1 MYSNCKVKIPIN
13 SFTSCLFKSIGQ
25 LCTSLDAGYVISC
38 ITHPA
43 TSTNEYSTMVDL
55 DPNEDKE
62 CLITVFGDETIA
74 LLEFIEKF
82 LNSTNYL
89 C

>member
-1 MYSNCKVKIPIN
+1 
-13 SFTSCLFKSIGQ
+13 
-25 LCTSLDAGYVISC
+25 
-38 ITHPA
+38 
-43 TSTNEYSTMVDL
+43 MVDL
-55 DPNEDKE
+55 DPNEDNE
-62 CLITVFGDETIA
+62 CLITVFGDEIIA

>member
-1 MYSNCKVKIPIN
+1 
-13 SFTSCLFKSIGQ
+13 
-25 LCTSLDAGYVISC
+25 
-38 ITHPA
+38 
-43 TSTNEYSTMVDL
+43 MVDL